1 LAPAALSSRRGQPSS
16 LAANQPALT
25 DRLAARRLPNS
36 LAYNSDMP
44 GPALS
49 ADTPHEVECLQV
61 GGWRRMSPAQKA
73 AIVTGLTQAAYD
85 MALAGVRQRYPD
97 ASPREQFLRLAI
109 LTLGSELAAKA
120 YPDIAALDLA

>member
-1 LAPAALSSRRGQPSS
+1 
-16 LAANQPALT
+16 
-25 DRLAARRLPNS
+25 
-36 LAYNSDMP
+36 MP